1 MGIKL
6 YLLSIWV
13 PEFVL
18 INELER
24 TSDITNMYLD
34 KILMKYSIP
43 VPVVDKPLKNNL
55 NEQRKIMAK
64 AHNLRV
70 HALIK
75 ALGLKNASEVGRA
88 EMFKAG
94 YMMGCDAQKRLGI
107 GKSVKEAIVAARILY
122 KVLGIDFALEENGE
136 DTVLKV
142 KTCALAT
149 QYSPETCKIMSAVDE
164 GVLKGLN
171 EKMGMKFVERMT
183 EGAEEC
189 TACIKIKKKY
199 SNE

>member
-6 YLLSIWV
+6 LLLSIWV

-34 KILMKYSIP
+34 KILIKYSIH
-43 VPVVDKPLKNNL
+43 VPMVEKPLKNNL
-55 NEQRKIMAK
+55 NERRKVMAK

-70 HALIK
+70 HALVRE
-75 ALGLKNASEVGRA
+75 LGLKNALEVGRA

-94 YMMGCDAQKRLGI
+94 YIMGSDAQKRLGI
-107 GKSVKEAIVAARILY
+107 GKSVKEAIIAARILY
-122 KVLGIDFALEENGE
+122 KVLGINFTLEENGE
-136 DTVLKV
+136 ETVLKV

-149 QYSPETCKIMSAVDE
+149 QYSPETCMIMSAVDE

-171 EKMGMKFVERMT
+171 EKMGMIFVERIT

-189 TACIKIKKKY
+189 TACIKIE
-199 SNE
+199 N